1 MSLQAQRLGNVFFPL
16 PVWKTAGFPSPGL
29 LLFPHLVDLRV
40 LVCLRVAR
48 FAEKPR
54 EQDGPDADC
63 RELLRAGH
71 GVWQSDVLSTHG
83 EGDSACARALH
94 CRR

>member
-1 MSLQAQRLGNVFFPL
+1 MWFLLPASHLEINRIPKPQAP
-16 PVWKTAGFPSPGL
+16 PVSSPWGL
-29 LLFPHLVDLRV
+29 MYLC
-40 LVCLRVAR
+40 VCASYR

-63 RELLRAGH
+63 RELLCPGH
-71 GVWQSDVLSTHG
+71 GVWQSDVLSPHG
-83 EGDSACARALH
+83 EGDAARARALH